1 MAEPEMGS
9 RLAGRSARLACLW
22 RVDAVGVVVMAS
34 ISLLFACTTQ
44 RFSSAGPTA
53 GFWYQAGSG
62 VLPADVTARL
72 HGPLKDNE
80 IELIKQLS
88 RMEIDRAFSGLSI
101 TVTTNPNAFWR
112 VEVLQ
117 SLPVR
122 MSQKLPNA
130 GESVALGA
138 LGGRGAVGFDLVALK
153 AINYAPAGAPRHRII
168 EGIGRGIGR
177 VAVHEF
183 VHQILGAA
191 AAHNDSDVNSYE
203 YGSPDRASQYYGDLH
218 WTTAL
223 PFLDKRFRQ

>member
-1 MAEPEMGS
+1 MDS
-9 RLAGRSARLACLW
+9 RLAGRRSRLACPW
-22 RVDAVGVVVMAS
+22 RRDAVGVVVMAS
-34 ISLLFACTTQ
+34 ISLSFACTTQ
-44 RFSSAGPTA
+44 RFSSAAPTA
-53 GFWYQAGSG
+53 GFWYQAGSV

-72 HGPLKDNE
+72 HGPLKDDE
-80 IELIKQLS
+80 IESIKQLS

-101 TVTTNPNAFWR
+101 AVTTNPNAFWR

-122 MSQKLPNA
+122 MSQGLPNA

-138 LGGRGAVGFDLVALK
+138 LGGWGAVGFDLVALK
-153 AINYAPAGAPRHRII
+153 AINYAPTDAPRHRLI

-183 VHQILGAA
+183 VHQILGVAV
-191 AAHNDSDVNSYE
+191 AHNNSDVNSYE
-203 YGSPDRASQYYGDLH
+203 YGSPDRTSQYYGDLH

-223 PFLDKRFRQ
+223 PLLNKKFRQ